1 MVPVVPGVFD
11 DEEDEDLVEHLPP
24 RREWDGDGHAHEVSH
39 WMEEPD
45 LRQLDG
51 EVAEEDEFCAVPLLF
66 GGRYLVLI
74 CISIDRNGD
83 V

>member
-1 MVPVVPGVFD
+1 
-11 DEEDEDLVEHLPP
+11 
-24 RREWDGDGHAHEVSH
+24 
-39 WMEEPD
+39 MEEPD